1 MQFLKL
7 NQKERTMMKI
17 TKWMKAAVFTTAIA
31 TASGCVS
38 RPVTFVEASKPIEH
52 GKYSGLSSEV
62 TGTYNQMSFLFLSFG
77 LPGSSQRRAMQDAID
92 KVPGA
97 DALVS
102 MAVDTEVFE
111 IMPFL
116 CPVIGFYTTRVT
128 GTPVQ
133 TFTK

>member
-1 MQFLKL
+1 
-7 NQKERTMMKI
+7 MMK
-17 TKWMKAAVFTTAIA
+17 TMKYVKAGIVAATLAVAC
-31 TASGCVS
+31 GCVS
-38 RPVTFVEASKPIEH
+38 RPVTFVAASKPVEH
-52 GKYSGLSSEV
+52 GQYTVLSSEV
-62 TGTYNQMSFLFLSFG
+62 TGTCNQMSFLFLSFG
-77 LPGSSQRRAMQDAID
+77 LPGSSQRRALQDAID
-92 KVPGA
+92 QVPGA
-97 DALVS
+97 DALIS

>member
-1 MQFLKL
+1 MRFLKQVK
-7 NQKERTMMKI
+7 NERKKMKI
-17 TKWMKAAVFTTAIA
+17 TKSVKSVVAVASLA
-31 TASGCVS
+31 VASGCVS
-38 RPVTFVEASKPIEH
+38 RPVTFVEASKPVEH
-52 GKYSGLSSEV
+52 GKYAVLSSEV
-62 TGTYNQMSFLFLSFG
+62 TGTCNQMSILFLSFG
-77 LPGSSQRRAMQDAID
+77 LPGSSQRRALQDALD
-92 KVPGA
+92 QVPGA

-111 IMPFL
+111 ILPFL